1 MIEAITFILWPRNR
15 QILMGLIIIKN
26 LGKAYKKFPNNLA
39 RFVRLLGFSNNLN
52 YETVWVLRGI
62 NLTIQP
68 GEAVGV
74 LGINGAGKSTL
85 LKIIAGVASPT
96 VGSINITG
104 KISAILELG
113 TGFHPEFTGRQNI
126 VMAAQLQGLNESQI
140 SKLIPEIERF
150 AGIGDYI
157 DQPTRIYS
165 TGMSMRL
172 AFSVATCMRPDVLI
186 IDEALSVGDAAFQ
199 HRCIA
204 RIKEYNE
211 LGTTLFFVS
220 HSTDAI
226 KSICSR
232 AILIDGGSVVAEG
245 SPNKVVDFYNAS
257 IAKKNIE
264 YEIRQVELVEG
275 ECQTRSGTFEVKI
288 DSVRLESSGEDTRT
302 IFIGDPM
309 KILVDFTCIEPVD
322 DLSVG
327 ILIKNKMGVDIYGT
341 NTFHCGIK
349 IQKDSGDNGGVVFD
363 FTAMNL
369 GVGSYTI
376 SVALHSGADHIADNY
391 DWMDGA
397 ITFQVLRGNQN
408 YSVGICNIPVGVE
421 AH

>member
-1 MIEAITFILWPRNR
+1 
-15 QILMGLIIIKN
+15 MGLIIIKN
-26 LGKAYKKFPNNLA
+26 LGKAYKKFPNNLG
-39 RFVRLLGFSNNLN
+39 RFVRLLGFSSNLN
-52 YETVWVLRGI
+52 CETVWVLRGI
-62 NLTIQP
+62 NLTVQP

-113 TGFHPEFTGRQNI
+113 TGFHPDFTGRQNI
-126 VMAAQLQGLNESQI
+126 VMAAQIQGLNESQI
-140 SKLIPEIERF
+140 SKLIPEIESF
-150 AGIGDYI
+150 AGIGNYI

-186 IDEALSVGDAAFQ
+186 IDEAMAVGDAAFQ

-204 RIKEYNE
+204 RIKKYNE

-232 AILIDGGSVVAEG
+232 AILIDGGTIVVEG

-264 YEIRQVELVEG
+264 YELRQVELVEG

-288 DSVRLESSGEDTRT
+288 DSVKLESRGEDTRT
-302 IFIGDPM
+302 IIIGDPM
-309 KILVDFTCIEPVD
+309 KIIVNFTCITPVD

-327 ILIKNKMGVDIYGT
+327 LLIKNKMGIDVFGT
-341 NTFHCGIK
+341 NTFHCGIQ
-349 IQKDSGDNGGVVFD
+349 IQKDCGDTGSVFFD
-363 FTAMNL
+363 FPSVNL

-376 SVALHSGADHIADNY
+376 SIALHSGANHIAANY
-391 DWMDGA
+391 DWMDRA
-397 ITFQVLRGNQN
+397 ITFQVLRGQQN
-408 YSVGICNIPVGVE
+408 YSIGICNIPLGVE
-421 AH
+421 VH